1 MTKPIQD
8 QSIPTT
14 ATAKPAYVPPKIT
27 TYTSEEIL
35 EQVGPALTCS
45 ISPCPAD
52 GPP

>member
-8 QSIPTT
+8 QLVIP
-14 ATAKPAYVPPKIT
+14 AFEAAKPAYVPPKIT

-45 ISPCPAD
+45 GSPSY
-52 GPP
+52 